1 MLISL
6 RNNDGK
12 LIVKDYQDLDFDMS
26 IEKEEDKFFVKIN
39 SQYKVDVVFQ
49 NEKDAEECMR
59 TIVNVRNK
67 LEEDL
72 LQYLTQLVPDTI
84 KFSILS
90 KSVSEKIG

>member
-1 MLISL
+1 MQGEWKMLISL

-12 LIVKDYQDLDFDMS
+12 LIVKDYLDLDFDMS

-39 SQYKVDVVFQ
+39 SQYKVDDVFQ

-72 LQYLTQLVPDTI
+72 LQY
-84 KFSILS
+84 
-90 KSVSEKIG
+90 